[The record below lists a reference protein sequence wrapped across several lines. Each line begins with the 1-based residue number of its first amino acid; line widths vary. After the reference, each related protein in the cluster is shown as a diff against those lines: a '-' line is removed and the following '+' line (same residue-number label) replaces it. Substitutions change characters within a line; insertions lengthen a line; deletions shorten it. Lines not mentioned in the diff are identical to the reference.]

1 VAEYGLTRVGAP
13 ARNLAPIRYSD
24 PFVTRLYNEIGA
36 LIEGDAVDEQRIA
49 HDLQELALRN
59 NPAVREYWRRTE
71 HGLGVPD
78 SAFRA
83 GTLFHFEDATPVRAF
98 RTSGTS
104 GQSRGVAEYSER
116 GLDLM
121 RCSIVANARRHI
133 FGWLD
138 RPTVIRLVPDVRVV
152 PDGVMSYGMALL
164 AETFGDPA
172 TSASIVGPK
181 GLDIPTLLERLDRA
195 VSEQRPVVMIGGSF
209 AFVHLCDA
217 LAAQDRRWALP
228 QGSRIVDA
236 GGFKGRS
243 RELDVDV
250 LRGELAAIFG
260 VARGGFTNIFGMT
273 ELASQL
279 YDASQTRVGP
289 KGERPKHPLGF
300 VQPRVRDPFTWSM
313 TDSGPGLLEV
323 ADLCV
328 LDRPHVVL
336 TGDWGIASREGIAI
350 TGRVVASESRGCAL
364 AFESPIALA
373 PKRAEERAHA
383 RA

>member
-1 VAEYGLTRVGAP
+1 MR
-13 ARNLAPIRYSD
+13 LAATKMTLPPIRYAD
-24 PFVTRLYNEIGA
+24 AFVTRLYHDIGS
-36 LIEGDAVDEQRIA
+36 LIEGDAVDEERLA
-49 HDLQELALRN
+49 HDLLELSMRN
-59 NPAVREYWRRTE
+59 NPAVCEYWRRTE

-78 SAFRA
+78 SAYRM
-83 GTLFHFEDATPVRAF
+83 GSVFHFADATPARAF

-104 GQSRGVAEYSER
+104 GQSRGLAEYSER

-121 RCSIVANARRHI
+121 RCSIVENARRHI

-138 RPTVIRLVPDVRVV
+138 RPTVIRLVPDVRAV
-152 PDGVMSYGMALL
+152 PDGVMPYGMALL

-181 GLDIPTLLERLDRA
+181 GLDIATLVERLDRA
-195 VSEQRPVVMIGGSF
+195 VSEQRPVVMVGGSF

-217 LAAQDRRWALP
+217 LTERGNRWTLP

-250 LRGELAAIFG
+250 LRGALAAIFG
-260 VARGGFTNIFGMT
+260 IPRSGFTNIFGMT

-300 VQPRVRDPFTWSM
+300 VQPRVRDPFTWQP
-313 TDSGPGLLEV
+313 TRSGAGLLEV
-323 ADLCV
+323 ADLCI

-336 TGDWGIASREGIAI
+336 TGDWGIASSEGIAI

-364 AFESPIALA
+364 AFEAPAAL
-373 PKRAEERAHA
+373 PVKRTEDAHA

>member
-1 VAEYGLTRVGAP
+1 MSVVASRSSFG
-13 ARNLAPIRYSD
+13 PISYSD
-24 PFVTRLYNEIGA
+24 PFVQRLYNDIGA
-36 LIEGDAVDEQRIA
+36 LIEGDAIDERRIA
-49 HDLQELALRN
+49 RELEELAIRN
-59 NPAVREYWRRTE
+59 NAAVREYWRRTE
-71 HGLGVPD
+71 RGLGAPD

-83 GTLFHFEDATPVRAF
+83 GSLFHFKDAMPVRAF

-121 RCSIVANARRHI
+121 RCSVIANARRHI

-138 RPTVIRLVPDVRVV
+138 RPTVIRLVPDVRAV
-152 PDGVMSYGMALL
+152 PDGVMAYGMALL
-164 AETFGDPA
+164 SETFGDPA
-172 TSASIVGPK
+172 TSACIVGPK
-181 GLDIPTLLERLDRA
+181 GLDVAMLIDRVERA
-195 VSEQRPVVMIGGSF
+195 ISERRPIVMIGGSF

-217 LAAQDRRWALP
+217 LSAQQRRWVVP

-250 LRGELAAIFG
+250 LRGELATIFG
-260 VARGGFTNIFGMT
+260 VSHGAFTNIFGMT

-300 VQPRVRDPFTWSM
+300 VQPRVRDPFTWSL
-313 TDSGPGLLEV
+313 TESGPGLLEV

-328 LDRPHVVL
+328 IDRPHVVL

-364 AFESPIALA
+364 AFESPGALVA
-373 PKRAEERAHA
+373 KREEDNVHA
-383 RA
+383 GA